1 MLKIKWI
8 KFVDC
13 VSINEQFDGLLL
25 PTTQLPVNQRENLC
39 YTNIKYNLGITLQPL
54 KGTASAAL
62 REREREIEKEI
73 LRETKSGF

>member
-1 MLKIKWI
+1 M
-8 KFVDC
+8 
-13 VSINEQFDGLLL
+13 